1 MKSLIEESLLHEI
14 KLQILRYRF
23 EIFENFEIVLV
34 INRQFE
40 NPEKSAQVFYLKS
53 PPIICGFKY

>member
-14 KLQILRYRF
+14 KLKILRYRF

-53 PPIICGFKY
+53 PSIICGFKY